1 MKINLP
7 NLRKSGGTK
16 KRTTRSRVVGSKK
29 KRVKMPF
36 QGGLRLPASLSA
48 KLPFKLPVGRTP
60 ISVHFGSLDTRIL
73 QMDGG
78 PGHWRVTAAE
88 TLAAQG
94 RGRHTAVAEDLA
106 PRAQSTGLRGKDC
119 VIGLSGKDVAIS
131 RVPLDEHNRQRMA
144 QVLKETAARAVQD
157 PEGVLYRY
165 LPLTGD
171 ETEEENIGAKNAR
184 EEFLLMSVGQSEI
197 RRCTSAAQTLQWR
210 PVGIE
215 AGAFPLARALQAVQQ
230 DDQDAWGFLH
240 LGFGHSMFGIVHGG
254 EIGFLKPM
262 QTDGERLFATLD
274 NTLQSFD
281 EHAAESLH
289 DLISGG
295 ADDDDGHGH
304 STVDA
309 QAVLTLNQRAIGHAT
324 ELLLALRVEAQTMS
338 QEVRACVRHFT
349 NRHHGARLSSVYLT
363 GLGAGLPEVENAL
376 GNALD
381 IPTSVARPFTA
392 LGIDAPEHVLEDEH
406 MWCSALGLAIRGF

>member
-7 NLRKSGGTK
+7 NLRKSGGKK
-16 KRTTRSRVVGSKK
+16 KRTVRSRVGGSKK
-29 KRVKMPF
+29 GVRLPSL
-36 QGGLRLPASLSA
+36 GGLKLPSNLVNR
-48 KLPFKLPVGRTP
+48 LPFKVPVSRSP
-60 ISVHFGSLDTRIL
+60 ISVHFGSMDTRIL
-73 QMDGG
+73 QLDGG
-78 PGHWRVTAAE
+78 PGAWRVTASE
-88 TLAAQG
+88 CLPAQG

-106 PRAQSTGLRGKDC
+106 PRVASVGLKGKDC

-171 ETEEENIGAKNAR
+171 EAEEEATGTANAR
-184 EEFLLMSVGQSEI
+184 EEYLLMSVGQSEI
-197 RRCTSAAQTLQWR
+197 RRCNAAAQTLQWR

-230 DDQDAWGFLH
+230 DEQDAWGFLH

-254 EIGFLKPM
+254 ELGFLKPM

-274 NTLQSFD
+274 GVLQSFD
-281 EHAAESLH
+281 ESSAGSLQ
-289 DLISGG
+289 DLITGG
-295 ADDDDGHGH
+295 GEEEDSDGGLK
-304 STVDA
+304 VDA
-309 QAVLTLNQRAIGHAT
+309 QTVMTLNHKAIGHAT
-324 ELLLALRVEAQTMS
+324 ELLQALRVEAQTMS

-349 NRHHGARLSSVYLT
+349 NRHHGARLSSVFLT
-363 GLGAGLPEVENAL
+363 GFGAGLPEVENAL

-392 LGIDAPEHVLEDEH
+392 LGIDAPDHVFDDEH
-406 MWCSALGLAIRGF
+406 MWCGALGLAIRGF